1 MATTSISAGQLAAEI
16 RRGVIV
22 QSRRANV
29 GHIGSSLS
37 IADIMAALVAGP
49 LREHVGSPDPNRD
62 RLVLSKGHACL
73 ALYCALRGVG
83 GIDQAQLDTFSGDGT
98 LLGSHPE
105 HALPGVDFSTGS
117 LGHGLSIGAGAAQA
131 ARLQGSRR
139 RTYVVMSDAEC
150 DEGSTWEA
158 VMYAAQHQLGGLT
171 AIVDVNG
178 QQAFGYTADVMSLE
192 PLAARWS
199 SFGWD
204 VVEHDG
210 HDVAG
215 LEQLLDVHRPA
226 DAQPRVVL
234 AQTVFGS
241 GVSFMERQIKWHY
254 LPLDDDQFAQALA
267 ELEARA

>member
-1 MATTSISAGQLAAEI
+1 MATTSISAEQLAAEI
-16 RRGVIV
+16 RRDVIV

-37 IADIMAALVAGP
+37 IADIIAALVAGP
-49 LREHVGSPDPNRD
+49 LRDHAGSPDPNRD

-83 GIDQAQLDTFSGDGT
+83 AIDQAQLDTFSGDGT

-105 HALPGVDFSTGS
+105 HALAGVDFSTGS
-117 LGHGLSIGAGAAQA
+117 LGHGLSIGAGSAQA
-131 ARLQGSRR
+131 ARMQGSKR

-150 DEGSTWEA
+150 DEGSIWEA
-158 VMYAAQHQLGGLT
+158 AMYAGQHRLGSLT
-171 AIVDVNG
+171 AIIDVNG
-178 QQAFGYTADVMSLE
+178 QQAFGYTADIMALE

-199 SFGWD
+199 SFGWE

-210 HDVAG
+210 HDVDG
-215 LEQLLDVHRPA
+215 LEALLDVHRPV
-226 DAQPRVVL
+226 DARPRVVL

-241 GVSFMERQIKWHY
+241 GVSFMERQIAWHY
-254 LPLDDDQFAQALA
+254 LPLDDAQCAQALA
-267 ELEARA
+267 ELEARR